1 MIELDGLS
9 TSAPGFALR
18 DITLTVPTGQYAV
31 LMGRTGCGKTTI
43 LECICGLR
51 RVERGRIRIG
61 GDDVTDWSP
70 AARGIG
76 YVPQDLALFPTLTVG
91 DHLRFAPRV
100 RGWASADIQ
109 RRTVELAQLLGIA
122 HLIDRRI
129 DGLSGGEAQRT
140 ALGRA
145 LAFHPRILLLDEPLA
160 ALRAMDRGFAGRQ
173 RSRTVAGLPAWL
185 ARIHATGLIELA
197 GVLSQP
203 RADGDPFASCRS
215 CLFLYVRCCCHL
227 NLLKLRRAT
236 TARDTCRR
244 GPKASR
250 AVTRADGSVPEG
262 TQPSEPEVPP

>member
-76 YVPQDLALFPTLTVG
+76 YVPQDLALVPTLTVG

-160 ALRAMDRGFAGRQ
+160 ALDEATRDEMIQLLRTLRDTAGVTTLHVTHHRGEATALAHVRFEL
-173 RSRTVAGLPAWL
+173 VAGA
-185 ARIHATGLIELA
+185 IQT
-197 GVLSQP
+197 S
-203 RADGDPFASCRS
+203 S
-215 CLFLYVRCCCHL
+215 
-227 NLLKLRRAT
+227 
-236 TARDTCRR
+236 
-244 GPKASR
+244 
-250 AVTRADGSVPEG
+250 
-262 TQPSEPEVPP
+262 